1 MRGGYRAG
9 AGRPPGGNALS
20 KNAASGGGTNEI
32 SPLAFLLEIIGDDSQ
47 TIETRMRAA
56 GLALPYTHRK
66 VEPPTK
72 RQRASQSA
80 LEAERGTAWEGLL
93 NPPLA

>member
-9 AGRPPGGNALS
+9 AGRPSGNKALLET
-20 KNAASGGGTNEI
+20 AASRKGTNEI
-32 SPLAFLLEIIGDDSQ
+32 SPLAFLLQVIGDDSQ

-56 GLALPYTHRK
+56 GLALPYTHTR
-66 VEPPTK
+66 VELPTK
-72 RQRASQSA
+72 RRRARHSA
-80 LEAERGTAWEGLL
+80 KDAERGTAWEGLL